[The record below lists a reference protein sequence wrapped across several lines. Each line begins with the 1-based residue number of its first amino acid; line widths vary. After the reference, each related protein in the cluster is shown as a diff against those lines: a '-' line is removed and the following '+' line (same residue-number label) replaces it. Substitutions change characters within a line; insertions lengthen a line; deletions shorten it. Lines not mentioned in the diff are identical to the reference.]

1 MSNNAGKP
9 QTRAKVG
16 SGLDELHDRIQ
27 AKLDE
32 LYSDFK
38 QLEVDLAVSNEESRR
53 ARKDRI
59 QGFKQAL
66 KDMLESTD
74 RLEGLKKGA
83 RDLATSA
90 DRADRE
96 WS

>member
-1 MSNNAGKP
+1 MRTRITKP
-9 QTRAKVG
+9 ETPSRGQSK
-16 SGLDELHDRIQ
+16 LDEVHKRIQ
-27 AKLDE
+27 SKLDE
-32 LYSDFK
+32 LYSDFR
-38 QLEVDLAVSNEESRR
+38 QIEVDLAVSNEESRR

-66 KDMLESTD
+66 KDMLESTN
-74 RLEGLKKGA
+74 RLERLKKGA
-83 RDLATSA
+83 RDLVASA